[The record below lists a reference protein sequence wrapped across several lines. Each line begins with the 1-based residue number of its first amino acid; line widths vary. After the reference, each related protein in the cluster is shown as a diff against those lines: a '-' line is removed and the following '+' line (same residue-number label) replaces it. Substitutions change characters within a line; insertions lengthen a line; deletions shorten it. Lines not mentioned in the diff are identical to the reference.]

1 MGPIRTLV
9 PRQVVGGVWGLL
21 GWACRGGR
29 LGAGI
34 YVKCLW
40 GQDGVGLDVMGI
52 GFPEQVEGVVDLLVV
67 EPLVFQGLEGLLA
80 EAVVPRCPDMTKFG
94 MGRDEVLETQ

>member
-1 MGPIRTLV
+1 
-9 PRQVVGGVWGLL
+9 
-21 GWACRGGR
+21 
-29 LGAGI
+29 
-34 YVKCLW
+34 
-40 GQDGVGLDVMGI
+40 MGI